1 MKKIIVLCVS
11 MLFVFSLGVAAFG
24 EETAQNPW
32 DKNVQTTTKTGD
44 KSRTKAVKANSKG
57 SEKAKA
63 GNAKKVSLAKAEKVE
78 KKEPGQKKK
87 FLFW

>member
-24 EETAQNPW
+24 EEATQNPW
-32 DKNVQTTTKTGD
+32 DRNAQTTGEKT
-44 KSRTKAVKANSKG
+44 SRTKAVKMNRQG